1 MNKIAIIIRREYLT
15 RVKKK
20 SFLVMTFLG
29 PILIASLWIIPFFL
43 AMNSEISSLTSSI
56 VFKQPQG
63 VNVYTDDIKPWVE
76 RDLVNCIDD
85 KIKWKNAI
93 NHESPFTIITAETI
107 MSYVKAGEGGT
118 LVKDLS
124 VERGGSRINTVG
136 NYWFSELLQREGFS
150 MVLCGHK
157 HTYANSRYIYDDKNL
172 TMEPIV
178 YDPDYDPDEGI
189 YPAWYNALPEREK
202 MCVRLSN
209 DTTSRNYVRYV
220 MGQATGYKLSSNKE
234 LPAQNTPWLMEYY
247 PVISQVENPLTN
259 TATVKLNPGQM
270 FPHYIIW
277 NVGKG
282 TETETSANG
291 TSQRDRIVGKPYKV
305 VLASSPTTNWAY
317 KYNTPINVNQL
328 TKDGGNG
335 SINPTNNIII
345 EKL

>member
-1 MNKIAIIIRREYLT
+1 MFVIGNNDLAPEDMYILGNGGDLSKINSHNTSLFYTFEHPYEVPTSTLGYYIPSVY
-15 RVKKK
+15 
-20 SFLVMTFLG
+20 SFIYGDTY
-29 PILIASLWIIPFFL
+29 FL

-56 VFKQPQG
+56 IFKQPQG

-178 YDPDYDPDEGI
+178 YDPDYDPDTNT

-234 LPAQNTPWLMEYY
+234 LPAQNTP
-247 PVISQVENPLTN
+247 
-259 TATVKLNPGQM
+259 
-270 FPHYIIW
+270 
-277 NVGKG
+277 
-282 TETETSANG
+282 
-291 TSQRDRIVGKPYKV
+291 
-305 VLASSPTTNWAY
+305 
-317 KYNTPINVNQL
+317 
-328 TKDGGNG
+328 
-335 SINPTNNIII
+335 
-345 EKL
+345 